1 MVRISKMVKKEK
13 KPTVVSDQEKWKLV
27 VDAIAH
33 IESKDIPSNFDE
45 FKTMASTIWNKNFT
59 RRITGKVLE
68 KGTVLDVTEEMRA
81 KEQQQKVNNQIDLSA
96 LDEPAPKSTSE
107 VGGPF
112 GPFARISKMEIRQ
125 KPDEEFKALRDWKLV
140 FNFERGLEFNEIPV
154 DQVQE
159 VCRFLLNSDKAKEAE
174 AKGEMIWLTIFYKS
188 FYLNAKVYS
197 VGSLYGIHID
207 DESKVC
213 DGHAL
218 KIRHEKQ
225 PISSSEEE
233 VDFEKF
239 KQFTVEFRRLF
250 DDLVEADVWRHKDKC
265 KDKTCRCTRCN
276 TEQYQR
282 PKAYHDAKKKILTF
296 ISVYAGG
303 APGANR
309 DWQRL
314 QSLYMV
320 FHMMWNHKNKTRI
333 PLYTGLLV
341 ACGWKFEALG
351 SVLSSGVKYLNS
363 HSLFFKGDVD
373 NKHGMDETTSTFT
386 ITKRKIK
393 KCIVRLDGLRGVRRF
408 KGRKVV
414 NNWYKDNVNC
424 NMNQVFYGLR
434 STWDNR
440 DLSFQRQLDTYKKWF
455 GSSPNPFNLTPIFS
469 EGFKKYVM
477 YTCRSGNGGGTHDDV
492 RWAIGHCH

>member
-45 FKTMASTIWNKNFT
+45 FKTMASTIWHKNFT
-59 RRITGKVLE
+59 KRITGKLE
-68 KGTVLDVTEEMRA
+68 KGVVLDVTDEMRA
-81 KEQQQKVNNQIDLSA
+81 KEQQQKVDNQIDLSA
-96 LDEPAPKSTSE
+96 LDEKPAATTSSSEE
-107 VGGPF
+107 VG
-112 GPFARISKMEIRQ
+112 K
-125 KPDEEFKALRDWKLV
+125 K
-140 FNFERGLEFNEIPV
+140 
-154 DQVQE
+154 
-159 VCRFLLNSDKAKEAE
+159 
-174 AKGEMIWLTIFYKS
+174 
-188 FYLNAKVYS
+188 
-197 VGSLYGIHID
+197 
-207 DESKVC
+207 
-213 DGHAL
+213 
-218 KIRHEKQ
+218 
-225 PISSSEEE
+225 PISSSE

-239 KQFTVEFRRLF
+239 KQFTEEFRRLF
-250 DDLVEADVWRHKDKC
+250 DDLVEADVWRYKDKC

-282 PKAYHDAKKKILTF
+282 PKAYHDAKEKILTF
-296 ISVYAGG
+296 IRIHVRC
-303 APGANR
+303 GANR

-320 FHMMWNHKNKTRI
+320 FYMMWNHKNKNRI

-341 ACGWKFEALG
+341 ACGWKFEALS
-351 SVLSSGVKYLNS
+351 SVSSSGVKYLNN

-386 ITKRKIK
+386 ITKRKTK
-393 KCIVRLDGLRGVRRF
+393 NCTVRLDGLRGVRRF

-440 DLSFQRQLDTYKKWF
+440 DLSFERECDTYKTWLETM
-455 GSSPNPFNLTPIFS
+455 GYLYQGY
-469 EGFKKYVM
+469 EFKKYVM

-492 RWAIGHCH
+492 RWAIRHCH